1 MEQLSRERLEGLK
14 ADAAARIAEG
24 IKSQMALVDKTD
36 KLCGKGKHRLREYL
50 ADLQNGERHNV
61 YEQLAGARFFELLA
75 RYTFKPSRVAR
86 LVILFESLPMPSSKG
101 REYSE
106 CTACEMFQFAS
117 IYGFYKENG
126 VRLVTEALLFVP
138 RKYGKTTLC
147 AVLAL
152 EDVLFGDCDA
162 EAYISSNQF
171 QQSQICFKA
180 ISKMLRMLDAGHGHF
195 KFRRDTIDVS
205 LPKRESLIRCLPY
218 SPDKLDGLKA
228 SIGIYDELAQA
239 DSFDQKNVIA
249 SSMGTRAAPLLVD
262 ITTASAK
269 TETPFVEELEAFKKI
284 LRGEAKGDNVFAH
297 IFQPDLGDDESKES
311 TWRKVHPHYDVTL
324 NPRFYPEQWEA
335 AQRGYDNMVEFRTKL
350 LNTFVYGEQKSWY
363 DARVIH
369 ALMQPFTLEE
379 LRAKVGT
386 LYGVA
391 AVDLSVSGDLSA
403 VTYMIYDEV
412 GLHFYSK
419 TKYYLP
425 EQSVKGS
432 NAQLYREWADK
443 GYLTLMEGSAID
455 PVKIAEDIVKDGDY
469 MVICKVGYDP
479 YKSKDLCN
487 TLIAYGAEKALLAV
501 RQSISHFTAPVGK
514 MGLLIDRAA
523 ITFDENPI
531 TAWCFQ
537 NAILMEDTNGNV
549 KPMKRNNDSPM
560 KIDGAITNL
569 MALIALG
576 ECGIG

>member
-1 MEQLSRERLEGLK
+1 MEQLSRDRLDELK
-14 ADAAARIAEG
+14 CDAAARIAVG
-24 IKSQMALVDKTD
+24 IKSQMELVDRTD
-36 KLCGKGKHRLREYL
+36 KLCGGGRHRLREYL

-61 YEQLAGARFFELLA
+61 YEQLAGARFFELLG
-75 RYTFKPSRVAR
+75 RYRYRPSRVAR
-86 LVILFESLPMPSSKG
+86 LVVLFESLPMPSSRG
-101 REYSE
+101 REFSV
-106 CTACEMFQFAS
+106 CTACELFQFAS
-117 IYGFYKENG
+117 IYGFFKDDG
-126 VRLVTEALLFVP
+126 TRLVTEALLFVP

-152 EDVLFGDCDA
+152 EDVLFGDADA
-162 EAYISSNQF
+162 EAYISSNQY

-180 ISKMLRMLDAGHGHF
+180 ISKMLRMLDGGHGHF

-205 LPKRESLIRCLPY
+205 LPGREALIRCLPY

-249 SSMGTRAAPLLVD
+249 SSMGTRGAPLLVD

-269 TETPFVEELEAFKKI
+269 TETPFVEELEAFKRI
-284 LRGEAKGDNVFAH
+284 LRGEAMGDNVFAH
-297 IFQPDLGDDESKES
+297 IFQPDVGDDEGKES

-324 NPRFYPEQWEA
+324 NARFYPEQWEA
-335 AQRGYDNMVEFRTKL
+335 AQRGYDNMKEFRTKL
-350 LNTFVYGEQKSWY
+350 LNTFVYGEEKSWY
-363 DARVIH
+363 EARVIH
-369 ALMQPFTLEE
+369 GLMRPFTLKE
-379 LRAKVGT
+379 LSERVGT

-419 TKYYLP
+419 TDYYLP

-443 GYLTLMEGSAID
+443 GFLTLMEGSAID
-455 PVKIAEDIVKDGDY
+455 PAKIAEEVVKAGDD

-479 YKSKDLCN
+479 YKSKDFVN
-487 TLIAYGAEKALLAV
+487 TLMAYGAGGALLAV
-501 RQSISHFTAPVGK
+501 RQTMSHFTAAVGK
-514 MGLLIDRAA
+514 MGLLIDRGA

-537 NAILMEDTNGNV
+537 NAVLAEDANGNV
-549 KPMKRNNDSPM
+549 KPMKRNKDSPM
-560 KIDGAITNL
+560 KIDGGITNL
-569 MALIALG
+569 MGLIALG
-576 ECGIG
+576 ECGVG